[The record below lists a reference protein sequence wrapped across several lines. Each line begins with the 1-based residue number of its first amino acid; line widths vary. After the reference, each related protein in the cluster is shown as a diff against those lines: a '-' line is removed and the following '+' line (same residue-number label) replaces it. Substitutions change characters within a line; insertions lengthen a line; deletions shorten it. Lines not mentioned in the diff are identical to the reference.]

1 MSYEQV
7 PQNYSA
13 DRVLRLI
20 QESGDKSTLWVRTLN
35 LKSEGVSVILDME
48 AGVKS
53 LLRIV
58 NPIRQQTLDVFYKG
72 HQLAMLATSS
82 VDCWIMSQLTETKVV
97 TKQDVTERGGK
108 PQGAGGKG
116 GMFG

>member
-20 QESGDKSTLWVRTLN
+20 QESGDKTTLWVRTLN
-35 LKSEGVSVILDME
+35 LKHEGVSVILDME

-58 NPIRQQTLDVFYKG
+58 NPVRQQTLDGFYRAS
-72 HQLAMLATSS
+72 QLAMLETSS
-82 VDCWIMSQLTETKVV
+82 VDGWIMGQLTETKI
-97 TKQDVTERGGK
+97 KQVSDVTERGGK
-108 PQGAGGKG
+108 KPAQAG

>member
-1 MSYEQV
+1 MSYQTDT

-35 LKSEGVSVILDME
+35 LKNEGVGVILDME
-48 AGVKS
+48 AGLKS

-58 NPIRQQTLDVFYKG
+58 NPIRQQTLHGFYSAS
-72 HQLAMLATSS
+72 QLAMLATSS
-82 VDCWIMSQLTETKVV
+82 VEGWIMSQLTETKI
-97 TKQDVTERGGK
+97 KQVSDVTERGGK
-108 PQGAGGKG
+108 PQA
-116 GMFG
+116 MFGKK

>member
-1 MSYEQV
+1 MVSIMSYEQV

-20 QESGDKSTLWVRTLN
+20 QESGDKNTLWV
-35 LKSEGVSVILDME
+35 KSEGVSVILDME

-58 NPIRQQTLDVFYKG
+58 NPVRQVTLDGFYKAS
-72 HQLAMLATSS
+72 QLAMLATSS
-82 VDCWIMSQLTETKVV
+82 VDGWIMSQLTETKVV

-108 PQGAGGKG
+108 PSGAKG